1 MFSQTYF
8 LLAVFILLFLLIIDI
23 DNYNCLDGGLD
34 FEKLIFEVKSWMLF
48 EQNTFFYCNSFY
60 DLFLIFNKLH
70 YKHVKYLESVM

>member
-23 DNYNCLDGGLD
+23 DNYNCLDRGLD

-60 DLFLIFNKLH
+60 DLFFILNKLH
-70 YKHVKYLESVM
+70 YKHVKYFESVV